1 MSRSAKS
8 IYYFGLYVM
17 LLGFLLVFFPNPL
30 LRLVKIAGTNEV
42 WIHLAGMLLLF
53 MGFFYVM
60 AGRADL
66 VPFFRW
72 TLVTR
77 CVAAFFV
84 IGFVLV
90 GWISPVIIL
99 FWLGDLAGALW
110 TFIALRQ
117 AGLLQEK

>member
-1 MSRSAKS
+1 MIA
-8 IYYFGLYVM
+8 FNHPPAE
-17 LLGFLLVFFPNPL
+17 LGTL
-30 LRLVKIAGTNEV
+30 
-42 WIHLAGMLLLF
+42 
-53 MGFFYVM
+53 

-84 IGFVLV
+84 FGFVLV

-117 AGLLQEK
+117 AGLLQEKWVSCTLKNGKTRSHS

>member
-1 MSRSAKS
+1 MSKAAKS
-8 IYYFGLYVM
+8 IFCFGFYVT
-17 LLGFLLVFFPNPL
+17 LLGFLLVFFPNLL
-30 LRLVKIAGTNEV
+30 LRLVNIAGTNEV

-77 CVAAFFV
+77 CVAALFV

-117 AGLLQEK
+117 AGLF